1 MAILGEL
8 PLESGEMMTKGRI
21 AYSSQEAWIFNGTI
35 KYNITFGQSFDE
47 DRYWKVIKACALE
60 RVSKYIIKLF
70 LFVSS
75 C

>member
-8 PLESGEMMTKGRI
+8 PLERGEMMTKGRI

-60 RVSKYIIKLF
+60 RVNKYIIKLF